1 MSVISHSESQL
12 NWTEGEPAPNHH
24 HMTAIGSIATA
35 AQPKETGNLD
45 PLEVV
50 LEDDPDADAEE
61 AVFVAA

>member
-1 MSVISHSESQL
+1 
-12 NWTEGEPAPNHH
+12 
-24 HMTAIGSIATA
+24 MTAIGSIATA